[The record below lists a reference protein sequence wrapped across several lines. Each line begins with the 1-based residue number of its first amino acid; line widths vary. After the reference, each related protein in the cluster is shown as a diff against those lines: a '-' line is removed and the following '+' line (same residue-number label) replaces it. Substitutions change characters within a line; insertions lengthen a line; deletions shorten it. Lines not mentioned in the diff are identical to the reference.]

1 MSDQNCIYGD
11 CENGYGGYAWDNG
24 DKYEGE
30 WKDDKMHGKGTIIFA
45 NGGEYAGEHIDG
57 KLHGQGTFTT
67 ADGKV
72 LKGLFENDDFVRI
85 TK

>member
-1 MSDQNCIYGD
+1 MKRNIKFLLGKGTFFYA
-11 CENGYGGYAWDNG
+11 NGH
-24 DKYEGE
+24 KYEGE
-30 WKDDKMHGKGTIIFA
+30 WNDDKMHGKGTIIFA
-45 NGGEYAGEHIDG
+45 NGGEYAGEHIEC